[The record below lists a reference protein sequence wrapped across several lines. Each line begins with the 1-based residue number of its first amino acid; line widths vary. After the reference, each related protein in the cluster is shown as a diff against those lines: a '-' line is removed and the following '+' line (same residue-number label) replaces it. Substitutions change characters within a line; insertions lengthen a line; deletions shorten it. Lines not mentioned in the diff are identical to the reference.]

1 MNKLIKL
8 IILIILSLSVYFV
21 YQNTKNN
28 NIKILTLGDS
38 LSLGIN
44 SYGIKEYG
52 YINIYKDY
60 LKSKN
65 KKVEVIDKYSNK
77 DLSIKELL
85 QLVNSNSSIKRDLL
99 ESHVLF
105 INVGYNDLLYKLSIE
120 ENLQNSNFNKIIK
133 ELESEFNDLIK
144 EIRKYYKNK
153 IIVIGYYESNKDD
166 YYINKGIRNLNNI
179 YKNNIE
185 IEYIDT
191 YNLLKDKNKY
201 FSNPNSYY
209 PNNSGYQCIAN
220 KIINET
226 LAKK

>member
-21 YQNTKNN
+21 YQNTKYN
-28 NIKILTLGDS
+28 NIKILTLGDN
-38 LSLGIN
+38 LSLGID

-60 LKSKN
+60 LETKN
-65 KKVEVIDKYSNK
+65 KKVEVIDNYSK
-77 DLSIKELL
+77 PDLSIKELL
-85 QLVNSNSSIKRDLL
+85 QEIKSNASIKRDLL
-99 ESHVLF
+99 EAHILF
-105 INVGYNDLLYKLSIE
+105 INIGYNDLLYKLSIE
-120 ENLQNSNFNKIIK
+120 ENIQESKFNRINI
-133 ELESEFNDLIK
+133 EIENEFNNLIK

-179 YKNNIE
+179 YIKNIE
-185 IEYIDT
+185 IKYIDT
-191 YNLLKDKNKY
+191 YNLLKNKSKY

-209 PNNSGYQCIAN
+209 PNIKGYQCIAD